1 MRMQKQSFFLLLSFV
16 LLLFSPGLVFS
27 TGTKESAPSVTTSG
41 PVEVVFWHSSSG
53 LAGEAMTKLI
63 DRFNTTIGTDRNIR
77 VKEVFQG
84 KAADVATKLR
94 ASLQA
99 ERPRDLPDLA
109 QLDATGVMDVRDS
122 SYLTTISFLAGQ
134 DPAYDLSRLEP
145 GALLSITYKDQ
156 LIGMPFNASTIVFYY
171 NKDAFEEVGLNPD
184 KPPRTLAELATYAG
198 KLLKKS
204 ADGKT
209 ILRYGFAGVPTTYE
223 LVSWIGQQNGVSYL
237 TDKANGHD
245 GNPTHVVF
253 DTDGTMAR
261 FLSEWRKVWQSGGL
275 GNLTAD
281 VRQEFAAG
289 RVAMYAASTSGLSTL
304 LSSVG
309 DRFKVGVGY
318 FPRVDEASNGGV
330 NIGGGALFA
339 FDNGNDPGKKGT
351 WEFLKFLM
359 SAQSQFEWHK
369 STGYFP
375 VSLDTYDLPDFKAHL
390 QANPLFEVAINQLR
404 DSDPRIQSVWWPNS
418 YQAYYEIQNRII
430 EMLEQNLSVDQ
441 TVESL
446 ATVLNTYMADFNRM
460 NKD

>member
-1 MRMQKQSFFLLLSFV
+1 MRTKKRMDFLLLGFV
-16 LLLFSPGLVFS
+16 LLVLTPGLMFS
-27 TGTKESAPSVTTSG
+27 AGVKQSAPTGKASG

-53 LAGEAMTKLI
+53 LAGEAMTNLVG
-63 DRFNTTIGTDRNIR
+63 RFNTTIGTEQNIV

-99 ERPRDLPDLA
+99 ERPQDLPDLA

-122 SYLTTISFLAGQ
+122 TYLVTISSLAGM

-145 GALLSITYKDQ
+145 GALLSITYKGQ

-171 NKDAFEEVGLNPD
+171 NKDAFEEVGLDPD
-184 KPPRTLAELATYAG
+184 KPPRTLSELASYAG

-209 ILRYGFAGVPTTYE
+209 VLRYGFAGVPTTYE

-245 GNPTHVVF
+245 GNPTRVVF
-253 DTDGTMAR
+253 DTEGTMAR
-261 FLSEWRKVWQSGGL
+261 FLSEWRRVWQSGGL

-318 FPRVDEASNGGV
+318 LPRVDEASKGGV

-339 FDNGNDPGKKGT
+339 FANGNDLGKSAT

-359 SAQSQFEWHK
+359 NAQSQFEWHK

-375 VSLDTYDLPDFKAHL
+375 VNLDTYGLPEFKVHL
-390 QANPLFEVAINQLR
+390 QENPLFEVAINQLR
-404 DSDPRIQSVWWPNS
+404 DSDPRVQSVWWPNS

-430 EMLEQNLSVDQ
+430 EMLEKNASVDQ

-446 ATVLNTYMADFNRM
+446 AAVLNKYMADFNRM
-460 NKD
+460 NKE

>member
-1 MRMQKQSFFLLLSFV
+1 
-16 LLLFSPGLVFS
+16 
-27 TGTKESAPSVTTSG
+27 
-41 PVEVVFWHSSSG
+41 
-53 LAGEAMTKLI
+53 
-63 DRFNTTIGTDRNIR
+63 
-77 VKEVFQG
+77 
-84 KAADVATKLR
+84 
-94 ASLQA
+94 
-99 ERPRDLPDLA
+99 
-109 QLDATGVMDVRDS
+109 MDVRDS
-122 SYLTTISFLAGQ
+122 KHLVTITSLAGA

-145 GALLSITYKDQ
+145 GALLSITYRGQ

-171 NKDAFEEVGLNPD
+171 NKDAFKEVGLDPAE
-184 KPPRTLAELATYAG
+184 PPRTLAELAEYAG

-204 ADGKT
+204 PDGKT
-209 ILRYGFAGVPTTYE
+209 VLRYGFAGVPTTYE

-245 GNPTHVVF
+245 GNPTRVVF
-253 DTDGTMAR
+253 NTDGTMAR
-261 FLSEWRKVWQSGGL
+261 FLSEWRKVWESGGL

-309 DRFKVGVGY
+309 DRFEVGVGY
-318 FPRVDEASNGGV
+318 FPRVHEAADGGV

-339 FDNGNDPGKKGT
+339 FANGRDPGKKAT

-359 SAQSQFEWHK
+359 NAQSQFEWHK

-375 VSLDTYDLPDFKAHL
+375 VNLDTYELTEFKEHL
-390 QANPLFEVAINQLR
+390 RANPLFEVAINQLR
-404 DSDPRIQSVWWPNS
+404 DSDPRVQSVWWPNS

-430 EMLEQNLSVDQ
+430 EMLESNLSVDQ

-446 ATVLNTYMADFNRM
+446 AVVLNKYMADFNRM
-460 NKD
+460 NKE

>member
-1 MRMQKQSFFLLLSFV
+1 
-16 LLLFSPGLVFS
+16 
-27 TGTKESAPSVTTSG
+27 
-41 PVEVVFWHSSSG
+41 
-53 LAGEAMTKLI
+53 MTNLI
-63 DRFNTTIGTDRNIR
+63 GRFNTTIGTEQNIV

-99 ERPRDLPDLA
+99 ERPQDLPDLA
-109 QLDATGVMDVRDS
+109 QLDSTGVMDVRDS
-122 SYLTTISFLAGQ
+122 KHLVTISSLAGM
-134 DPAYDLSRLEP
+134 DPAYDLFRLEP
-145 GALLSITYKDQ
+145 GALLSITYKGQ

-171 NKDAFEEVGLNPD
+171 NKDAFEEVGLDPD
-184 KPPRTLAELATYAG
+184 KPPRTLAELASYAG

-245 GNPTHVVF
+245 GNPTRVVF
-253 DTDGTMAR
+253 DTEGTMAR

-309 DRFKVGVGY
+309 DRFRVGVGY
-318 FPRVDEASNGGV
+318 LPRVDEASTGGV

-339 FDNGNDPGKKGT
+339 FANGNDLGKKAT

-359 SAQSQFEWHK
+359 NAQSQFEWHK

-375 VSLDTYDLPDFKAHL
+375 VNLDTYELPEFKVHL
-390 QANPLFEVAINQLR
+390 QVNPLFEVAINQLR
-404 DSDPRIQSVWWPNS
+404 DSDPRVQSVWWPNS

-430 EMLEQNLSVDQ
+430 EMLEKNASVDQ

-446 ATVLNTYMADFNRM
+446 AAVLNKYMADFNRM
-460 NKD
+460 NKE